1 MMMIHDAF
9 GLCQG
14 DAADMGKM
22 AQRLGDVSDNIA
34 GIYAARSGQPA
45 DEWRAAMLRETWYTA
60 EEAVAA
66 GLADPVRGGQA
77 GVAPGPGP
85 GADNSLPGPVPAAPP
100 LPSVGAAAAAGGP
113 AQLIDAQI

>member
-1 MMMIHDAF
+1 
-9 GLCQG
+9 
-14 DAADMGKM
+14 MGKM

-66 GLADPVRGGQA
+66 GLADRVGGGKA
-77 GVAPGPGP
+77 VLPDGLDPA
-85 GADNSLPGPVPAAPP
+85 AYTSLPGRVAAAPRA
-100 LPSVGAAAAAGGP
+100 LPVAAAPAAGGP
-113 AQLIDAQI
+113 APPSQAPIPALVP

>member
-66 GLADPVRGGQA
+66 GLADRGGGGKA
-77 GVAPGPGP
+77 GLPHGP
-85 GADNSLPGPVPAAPP
+85 DPAADTAPP
-100 LPSVGAAAAAGGP
+100 GRDASAPRCHSVAARP
-113 AQLIDAQI
+113 P

>member
-66 GLADPVRGGQA
+66 GLADPGGGGKG
-77 GVAPGPGP
+77 GVPRWPERA
-85 GADNSLPGPVPAAPP
+85 AYTVPAGRVAAPRP
-100 LPSVGAAAAAGGP
+100 GLPADGAPSAGGP
-113 AQLIDAQI
+113 A